1 MEPEAIQVA
10 LGPKRDAHLSRRA
23 LLTGAAVAVAAS
35 AGISFFQPALS
46 AAANTGWGGY
56 SNGQIPLSALDTV
69 IYPGVVPY
77 QYSAAA
83 LPYVYLVSGCSQRL
97 LQMLQK
103 YHDTFGG
110 YLRVAEGYRTLAGQQ
125 YWSDKGGGPVG
136 QSNHGWGEAVDFDK
150 GSLTSAQA
158 NWLAANGPDYFF
170 FPLSGDYGH
179 YNYSGPIT
187 PGGDMP
193 TLISATR
200 SIPGQAAQILPQMS
214 WATLEAGG
222 AWPSSSVL
230 IYDTTT
236 ATNPAELAPSAT
248 VFEFDISLYVSNLSA
263 GEIVGVRMGL
273 QNKSTGAIS
282 GLGSMTFGDSNSG
295 KSRGKYTGQMSI
307 NQSTYR
313 AVIQAYSSAAGVSL
327 DTLATSALA
336 W

>member
-1 MEPEAIQVA
+1 MEPEAIKVA
-10 LGPKRDAHLSRRA
+10 AEPKLDGRLSRRT
-23 LLTGAAVAVAAS
+23 LLTGVAVAVAAG
-35 AGISFFQPALS
+35 AGISIIEPALPV
-46 AAANTGWGGY
+46 AANAAWGGY
-56 SNGQIPLSALDTV
+56 ANGQIPLSALDV
-69 IYPGVVPY
+69 VSYPGVIPY
-77 QYSAAA
+77 QYSSAA
-83 LPYVYLVSGCSQRL
+83 LPYVYLVSGCSGRL

-103 YHDTFGG
+103 YHDTVGG

-125 YWSDKGGGPVG
+125 YWADKGGGPVG

-179 YNYSGPIT
+179 YNYNGPIT

-200 SIPGQAAQILPQMS
+200 SIPGQAAQLLPQMS
-214 WATLEAGG
+214 WATLEAGT
-222 AWPSSSVL
+222 AWPASSVL

-236 ATNPAELAPSAT
+236 ATNPAELAPGAT
-248 VFEFDISLYVSNLSA
+248 VFDFDISLYVSNLPA
-263 GEIVGVRMGL
+263 GEVVGVRMGL

-295 KSRGKYTGQMSI
+295 KARGQYTGQLSI